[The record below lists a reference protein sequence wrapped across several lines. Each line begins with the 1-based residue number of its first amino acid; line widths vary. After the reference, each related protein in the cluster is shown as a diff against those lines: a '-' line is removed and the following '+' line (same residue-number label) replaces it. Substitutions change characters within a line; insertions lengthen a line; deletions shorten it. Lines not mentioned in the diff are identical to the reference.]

1 MKANLSA
8 ELALVAAC
16 CRWPPSPARDAAVRA
31 AASGPIDWDR
41 FNRVVARHHVAVL
54 ARDGLHCAGVAVPPA
69 AERCQTAAAAA
80 LSRTALAM
88 ARETLRLQHMFD
100 EAGLPAIFIKGS
112 TLAMHAYG
120 SLGVRQ
126 SWDID
131 LLTTPENAIAGRRLL
146 LELGYKGLDPAGLDE
161 HQFARFSAFANQAAF
176 FHEAL
181 NVAVELHWRISRNDQ
196 VVPTI
201 DAHAPTQEVPIAGVG
216 VRTLADEPLFAY
228 LCAHGTQHGWARLK
242 WLADIGAFLAGR
254 DEIETKRLCRAAVEM
269 GAGRTP
275 AVALLLCHRL
285 LGLSLPEDLLGELRA
300 DRVATALAVNCL
312 YCMGYGH
319 GEVEYSVASL
329 PGLRLM
335 FANFFLVP
343 GSRYFWNEAR
353 IKWTC
358 PEDRARIEL
367 PRPLGFAYYLVRIP
381 LWLARQRRSAR

>member
-16 CRWPPSPARDAAVRA
+16 CRWPPSPARNAAVRA

-41 FNRVVARHHVAVL
+41 FARVVARHHVAVL
-54 ARDGLHCAGVAVPPA
+54 VRDGLHCAGVTVPPA

-80 LSRTALAM
+80 FSRKALAM
-88 ARETLRLQHMFD
+88 ARETIRLQRSFD
-100 EAGLPAIFIKGS
+100 EARLPAIFVKGS
-112 TLAMHAYG
+112 TLAMLAYG
-120 SLGVRQ
+120 RLGMKQ

-131 LLTTPENAIAGRRLL
+131 VLTPRKNVLAGRRLL
-146 LELGYKGLDPAGLDE
+146 LELGYQMLSPSNLDE
-161 HQFARFSAFANQAAF
+161 CQFARFSLFTNQAAF
-176 FHEAL
+176 HNAAL
-181 NVAVELHWRISRNDQ
+181 NTSAELHWRIMRNEELIPATG
-196 VVPTI
+196 VCS
-201 DAHAPTQEVPIAGVG
+201 PTQEVSIAGIG
-216 VRTLADEPLFAY
+216 VRSLADEALFAY

-242 WLADIGAFLAGR
+242 WLADVGAFLAGR
-254 DEIETKRLCRAAVEM
+254 DKTETKRLYRAAVDL

-285 LGLSLPEDLLGELRA
+285 LGLLLPEDLLGELRA
-300 DRVATALAVNCL
+300 DRLATALAGNCL
-312 YCMGYGH
+312 YCIAYRQ

-358 PEDRARIEL
+358 PEDRARIAL
-367 PRPLGFAYYLVRIP
+367 PRPLAFAYYLLRVP